1 MADPADQIYPLL
13 VVAPHIGLLLNW
25 LRGPQIKFLPSWW
38 RWVVISADQSVPEL
52 VAGDIINQP
61 HLAIT
66 TVHHNGAKSPAV
78 VSLHVIDVHL

>member
-1 MADPADQIYPLL
+1 MAGPADQIYPLL

-38 RWVVISADQSVPEL
+38 RRVVTPADQSVPEL
-52 VAGDIINQP
+52 VAGYIINQP

-66 TVHHNGAKSPAV
+66 TAHHNGAKSPTIV
-78 VSLHVIDVHL
+78 TLHVINIHL